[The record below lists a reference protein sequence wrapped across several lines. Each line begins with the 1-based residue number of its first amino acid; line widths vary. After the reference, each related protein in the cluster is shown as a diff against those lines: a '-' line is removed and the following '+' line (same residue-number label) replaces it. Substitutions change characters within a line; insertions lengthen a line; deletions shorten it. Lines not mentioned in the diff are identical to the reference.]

1 MTPLLLPPLD
11 IIRRFVKDP
20 AAAQISTLG
29 QGNINDTYLVRSP
42 KRTLVLQRINS
53 LVFPNPQILID
64 NLVQLSHHFSS
75 KTSTASKRWQD
86 PVLLPADNGSLAVQD
101 RDGMWWRALS
111 YIDNSI
117 SLTQASTLFQ
127 AEQTGWALGHFHQ
140 RLVGLE
146 HGKIQVPLPG
156 FHCLPQYLHH
166 YQGLISNQGPRHS
179 PTMQRCMEIVSGKQK
194 EALALER
201 ALGNGQIQLGII
213 HGDPK
218 IANVLFE
225 RQSGLAIS
233 LIDLDTVG
241 PGLLEHDI
249 GDCLRSVCNRC
260 GESGDPSLVSFDL
273 ERCAVTLRGY
283 FQGAGTPLPPHN
295 RALIYDGIKAISFE
309 LGLRFLCDY
318 LEGGIYFKCRT
329 PEETLHKAL
338 VQFSLFLDI
347 IAKKDPILQ
356 FLQPHNYHA

>member
-1 MTPLLLPPLD
+1 MTPVLPPLD
-11 IIRRFVKDP
+11 IIRHFAKDP
-20 AAAQISTLG
+20 ATAQITTLG

-53 LVFPNPQILID
+53 QVFPNPQILID
-64 NLVQLSHHFSS
+64 NLVQLSRHLATHP
-75 KTSTASKRWQD
+75 STASRRWQD
-86 PVLLPADNGSLAVQD
+86 PLLLPADNGSLAVKD
-101 RDGMWWRALS
+101 REGMLWRALS

-117 SLTQASTLFQ
+117 ALTKACTLFQ

-140 RLVGLE
+140 RLAGLDP
-146 HGKIQVPLPG
+146 GKIQVPLPD
-156 FHCLPQYLHH
+156 FHSLPQYLHH
-166 YQGLISNQGPRHS
+166 YQGLINSQGPRPS
-179 PTMQRCMEIVSGKQK
+179 PTMQRCMEIVAGKQK

-201 ALGNGQIQLGII
+201 ALGNGQVQLGII

-241 PGLLEHDI
+241 PGLIQHDI
-249 GDCLRSVCNRC
+249 GDCLRSVCNRR
-260 GESGDPSLVSFDL
+260 GESGDPTLVSFDL

-283 FQGAGTPLPPHN
+283 FQGAGPQCPPHN

-329 PEETLHKAL
+329 PGETLHKAL

-347 IAKKDPILQ
+347 IDKKDPILQ
-356 FLQPHNYHA
+356 FLQPNNYHA